1 MVFKISKKNG
11 FTLIELLVVVAIIGI
26 LAAVGV
32 VAYSGYTTAAKQ
44 NVLKTNFENIE
55 RKINL
60 AAQGC
65 FNGIEIK
72 FGPYLDGRSPN
83 THTCNTSG
91 FSSNMLNADSITYK
105 LYLENYG
112 LKNPISSSQLGINWS
127 NGKCPPQN
135 VIQGQI
141 VMGYA
146 GQLALGAAGF
156 MAAGAFACYN
166 LILRV
171 PDIPFFVALALSGL
185 IAAAFGILFGLPSLR
200 VRGIYLMVAT
210 LASQFFIVWMIDKF
224 GWFKN
229 YDSSGIITAQDIVIF
244 GKSFTSPLEM
254 YLVIVF
260 VVTVLTLLAVNMAR
274 GSTGRNWMAV
284 RDMDIAAESMGIS
297 LLRTKLQAFAIS
309 AFYCGVAGALFAFT
323 YLKSLEPVAFDIK
336 LSFKILFMVILGGLG
351 TISGAFIGAA
361 FILLFPVLLNS
372 IGNNVF
378 HGAIDATI
386 ISSIEQVVFGVLI
399 IIFMIYEPLGMAKL
413 WESLRLKFKRNK

>member
-1 MVFKISKKNG
+1 MKSNKIFMEYTKND
-11 FTLIELLVVVAIIGI
+11 LINFLLLMIISLLI
-26 LAAVGV
+26 IPITVK
-32 VAYSGYTTAAKQ
+32 SGYWYSSI
-44 NVLKTNFENIE
+44 LIPWLC
-55 RKINL
+55 L
-60 AAQGC
+60 ALA
-65 FNGIEIK
+65 
-72 FGPYLDGRSPN
+72 
-83 THTCNTSG
+83 
-91 FSSNMLNADSITYK
+91 SI
-105 LYLENYG
+105 G
-112 LKNPISSSQLGINWS
+112 Q
-127 NGKCPPQN
+127 
-135 VIQGQI
+135 QI

-229 YDSSGIITAQDIVIF
+229 YDSSGIITAQDIVIM

-260 VVTVLTLLAVNMAR
+260 VVTVLTLLAINMAR

-361 FILLFPVLLNS
+361 FILLFPVFLNS

-413 WESLRLKFKRNK
+413 WDNIRLKFKKK

>member
-1 MVFKISKKNG
+1 MKSNKIFMEYTKND
-11 FTLIELLVVVAIIGI
+11 LINFLLLMIISLLI
-26 LAAVGV
+26 IPITVK
-32 VAYSGYTTAAKQ
+32 SGYWYSSI
-44 NVLKTNFENIE
+44 LIPWLC
-55 RKINL
+55 L
-60 AAQGC
+60 ALA
-65 FNGIEIK
+65 
-72 FGPYLDGRSPN
+72 
-83 THTCNTSG
+83 
-91 FSSNMLNADSITYK
+91 SI
-105 LYLENYG
+105 G
-112 LKNPISSSQLGINWS
+112 Q
-127 NGKCPPQN
+127 
-135 VIQGQI
+135 QI

>member
-1 MVFKISKKNG
+1 MKSNKIFIEYTKND
-11 FTLIELLVVVAIIGI
+11 LINFLLLMIISLLI
-26 LAAVGV
+26 IPITVK
-32 VAYSGYTTAAKQ
+32 SGYWYSSI
-44 NVLKTNFENIE
+44 LIPWLC
-55 RKINL
+55 L
-60 AAQGC
+60 ALA
-65 FNGIEIK
+65 
-72 FGPYLDGRSPN
+72 
-83 THTCNTSG
+83 
-91 FSSNMLNADSITYK
+91 SI
-105 LYLENYG
+105 G
-112 LKNPISSSQLGINWS
+112 Q
-127 NGKCPPQN
+127 
-135 VIQGQI
+135 QI

-229 YDSSGIITAQDIVIF
+229 YDSSGIITAQDIVIM

-260 VVTVLTLLAVNMAR
+260 VVTVLTLLAINMAR

-413 WESLRLKFKRNK
+413 WDNIRLKFKKK

>member
-1 MVFKISKKNG
+1 M
-11 FTLIELLVVVAIIGI
+11 LIALLIIPI
-26 LAAVGV
+26 TVK
-32 VAYSGYTTAAKQ
+32 SGYWYSSI
-44 NVLKTNFENIE
+44 LIPWLC
-55 RKINL
+55 L
-60 AAQGC
+60 ALA
-65 FNGIEIK
+65 
-72 FGPYLDGRSPN
+72 
-83 THTCNTSG
+83 
-91 FSSNMLNADSITYK
+91 SI
-105 LYLENYG
+105 G
-112 LKNPISSSQLGINWS
+112 Q
-127 NGKCPPQN
+127 
-135 VIQGQI
+135 QI

-166 LILRV
+166 LILRI
-171 PDIPFFVALALSGL
+171 PDIPFFVALVLSGL

-229 YDSSGIITAQDIVIF
+229 YDSSGIITAQDIVIM
-244 GKSFTSPLEM
+244 GKSFTSPMEM

-260 VVTVLTLLAVNMAR
+260 VVTILTLLAVNMAR

-297 LLRTKLQAFAIS
+297 LLKTKLQAFAIS
-309 AFYCGVAGALFAFT
+309 AFYCGIAGALFAFT

-351 TISGAFIGAA
+351 TINGAFIGAA

-372 IGNNVF
+372 VGNNVF

-399 IIFMIYEPLGMAKL
+399 IVFMIYEPLGMAKL
-413 WESLRLKFKRNK
+413 WDNLKLKFKKNN

>member
-1 MVFKISKKNG
+1 MKPIFMTYTKKD
-11 FTLIELLVVVAIIGI
+11 L
-26 LAAVGV
+26 
-32 VAYSGYTTAAKQ
+32 
-44 NVLKTNFENIE
+44 
-55 RKINL
+55 INL
-60 AAQGC
+60 AVC
-65 FNGIEIK
+65 MVLSVLIIPTFIK
-72 FGPYLDGRSPN
+72 TEYWY
-83 THTCNTSG
+83 TSILIPWLCLALATIG
-91 FSSNMLNADSITYK
+91 
-105 LYLENYG
+105 
-112 LKNPISSSQLGINWS
+112 Q
-127 NGKCPPQN
+127 
-135 VIQGQI
+135 QI
-141 VMGYA
+141 VMGYT

-229 YDSSGIITAQDIVIF
+229 YDSSGIITAQDIVIM

-260 VVTVLTLLAVNMAR
+260 VVTVLTLLAINMAR

-413 WESLRLKFKRNK
+413 WDNIRLKFKKK